1 MYSRCVQSFSLGWNS
16 RKYNVCNIAP
26 RCACIFPDI
35 GLFFAGGGDRR
46 TEKFIGKIFHA
57 WKLLLLHL
65 LLYLYNFFFETIFVA
80 DVIAP
85 KSDIV
90 YELRNIFSL
99 GAIKTCL
106 KWSTT
111 LYGSA
116 QWFLVALLE
125 AYIILYILY
134 KVGLG
139 ELLEKY
145 SLTISILLFFVHI
158 PIRILIVKLGIT
170 SVWGMDTGQT
180 AIVRNTLFDALPFML
195 LGVWLKGNKEK
206 IKLHNYQLIFIAM
219 TGIVVSVFESYI
231 TEWFV
236 RPYKIG
242 CVLYVGT
249 IVADLA
255 LFIYA
260 INNGSKAGR
269 GFWEYIGEHLSMTI
283 YFIHP
288 LVGKYIRMLI
298 GENVIQESIIYRSSY
313 PIIVVFMS
321 ISIAHIVKKITNY
334 SADAKQKAIVGAAN
348 VVVSDTRNTAIFIL
362 CSFILLFSMLS

>member
-1 MYSRCVQSFSLGWNS
+1 M
-16 RKYNVCNIAP
+16 
-26 RCACIFPDI
+26 
-35 GLFFAGGGDRR
+35 
-46 TEKFIGKIFHA
+46 
-57 WKLLLLHL
+57 
-65 LLYLYNFFFETIFVA
+65 
-80 DVIAP
+80 
-85 KSDIV
+85 
-90 YELRNIFSL
+90 
-99 GAIKTCL
+99 
-106 KWSTT
+106 
-111 LYGSA
+111 
-116 QWFLVALLE
+116 
-125 AYIILYILY
+125 
-134 KVGLG
+134 GLG